1 MKTAPQG
8 KLEWEV
14 VRFMPLGRASGANRV
29 SAEKKTRLR
38 ISWPDFHRSA
48 VFGAGGVIMGTT
60 NRIKSTFIILAFV
73 VGCGETAAT
82 LTAPAANPAA
92 QKRELEAGPDWIH
105 EDCQRYLAQPGLCGV
120 GVVAGIRN
128 PALARETASERV
140 SSVRMV
146 GCRPTKLW
154 ASETGTLYAL
164 TTVESGGLAANLQ
177 RHKGL
182 APSIRDEVVRRAE
195 KLYDEFKP
203 LPRQ

>member
-1 MKTAPQG
+1 
-8 KLEWEV
+8 
-14 VRFMPLGRASGANRV
+14 
-29 SAEKKTRLR
+29 
-38 ISWPDFHRSA
+38 
-48 VFGAGGVIMGTT
+48 MGTT

-128 PALARETASERV
+128 PALARETAESRGCALIGRQLDDLINQVRREAKGSIGADSHVEEWEHTESASERV

-195 KLYDEFKP
+195 KLFDEFKP